1 MKGNG
6 DDAFDPHVTRWLDA
20 FGVHTSPAPEPAPEP
35 APALWLP
42 PGADAD
48 ADDNGP
54 ELLDMG
60 ALVDLPDDDRPYLVD
75 DFLPSAGTSTLDAIP
90 KAGKTTLAAGLAVAV
105 AQGGTWLSRQCEAGP
120 VLTLAFEE
128 HPQHHRARLVALGA
142 LRDDPIYWH
151 CGMLPGD
158 VNGLE
163 WLARQLDTYR
173 PRLVIVD
180 TLARLVRLT
189 DGNDY
194 AGVTRESEAFIQ
206 LARDADAHIMLVTHA
221 RKAGGDFGAQVLGSQ
236 AIAASVDVVLS
247 LRRDTE
253 NGGARY
259 IESQNRYGTA
269 IEPTGLELDPDTGAI
284 ELAGHTRAKAKGVQL
299 EQAVLDC
306 LSGQSEPQLV
316 SAIRQGVRGSNKA
329 IAFAVQ
335 RLYRDGL
342 IVSDGNARH
351 PKYSVPDRPR
361 PFGTA
366 VPRFPPTGGGNRG
379 TVAER
384 RTGTA
389 DPMERDCE

>member
-6 DDAFDPHVTRWLDA
+6 DDAFDPHVNRWLDA

-60 ALVDLPDDDRPYLVD
+60 ALLDLPDDDTPYLVD

-142 LRDDPIYWH
+142 RRDDPIYWH

-247 LRRDTE
+247 IRRDAD

-269 IEPTGLELDPDTGAI
+269 IEPTGLEMNPETNAV
-284 ELAGHTRAKAKGVQL
+284 ELAGHTREKAKGARV
-299 EQAVLDC
+299 EQMVLDW
-306 LSGQSEPQLV
+306 LAGQDEPQTLTT
-316 SAIRQGVRGSNKA
+316 IRKAEVIEASSTA
-329 IAFAVQ
+329 IAVAVR
-335 RLYRDGL
+335 RLYRDGF
-342 IVSDGNARH
+342 IVSDGSGRH
-351 PKYSVPDRPR
+351 PRY
-361 PFGTA
+361 A
-366 VPRFPPTGGGNRG
+366 VPNGSR
-379 TVAER
+379 
-384 RTGTA
+384 
-389 DPMERDCE
+389 